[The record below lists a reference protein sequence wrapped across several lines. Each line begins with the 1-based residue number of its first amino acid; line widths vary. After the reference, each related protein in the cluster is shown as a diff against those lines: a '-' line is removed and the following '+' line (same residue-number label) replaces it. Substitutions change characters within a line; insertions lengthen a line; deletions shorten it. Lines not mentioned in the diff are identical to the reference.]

1 MCGDLNWQ
9 SVDKHLYEAEID
21 AFRQGRFGI
30 AESIR
35 SVRQELASQGN
46 ESPQLSG
53 QNDDKSDENQKV
65 LRTMEEVIEAWE
77 EKMWKEWKAKNY
89 LGVEA

>member
-30 AESIR
+30 AESIW

-53 QNDDKSDENQKV
+53 KNDDKSDEN
-65 LRTMEEVIEAWE
+65 EESLFDIEVFFRAIGLQLYSDR
-77 EKMWKEWKAKNY
+77 KRS
-89 LGVEA
+89 

>member
-35 SVRQELASQGN
+35 SVRQELESQGN

-53 QNDDKSDENQKV
+53 QNDGKCDEN
-65 LRTMEEVIEAWE
+65 EESLDHLQAFIEWWHHR
-77 EKMWKEWKAKNY
+77 MWVKWKAENY
-89 LGVEA
+89 LGD